1 MKYPKKN
8 FTRIVIWTVSG
19 SMMTNACTGYIH
31 DEDTVIDDNEVSSTN
46 GIIAINIHLSDEQ
59 ASSCEYMME
68 LADKIVKD
76 RNFAKSFASNPIH
89 YLKSRSIDMESA
101 SEDAFEM
108 DDLILRI
115 LRALSDEEIADAIS
129 SNDIKRY
136 IHLMYQKGLLNH
148 SLHDYESILSSEDKK
163 KLLKSIGM
171 EDLADGEI
179 DEVVVGAI
187 TFLVY
192 FVAAVVSCATVLF
205 TTIVTAQFGFGYVV
219 ATTMAA
225 YTDVKVAGSS
235 HTYLDINQNFDI
247 WVLSKEQDHSIFLKD
262 ENLEKAVDDVVC
274 GFKEIVESNRNNKA
288 KIDDYKMK
296 QTINLNIN
304 KQLEI
309 SAKLI
314 NKTDDESVQ
323 IKD

>member
-1 MKYPKKN
+1 
-8 FTRIVIWTVSG
+8 
-19 SMMTNACTGYIH
+19 MMTNACTGYVH
-31 DEDTVIDDNEVSSTN
+31 DEDVIIGDNEVSSTN
-46 GIIAINIHLSDEQ
+46 GISAISIHLSDEQ
-59 ASSCEYMME
+59 TSSCEYMME
-68 LADKIVKD
+68 LADKIVND
-76 RNFAKSFASNPIH
+76 RNFARNPTH
-89 YLKSRSIDMESA
+89 YLGSRSTDTESGN
-101 SEDAFEM
+101 EVAFEM
-108 DDLILRI
+108 DDSILRI

-129 SNDIKRY
+129 NNDIKRY
-136 IHLMYQKGLLNH
+136 IHLMYQKGLLNQN
-148 SLHDYESILSSEDKK
+148 LREYESVLSSEDKK
-163 KLLKSIGM
+163 KLLESIGM
-171 EDLADGEI
+171 SDLADNEI
-179 DEVVVGAI
+179 DEIVVGAI
-187 TFLVY
+187 TFLFY

-235 HTYLDINQNFDI
+235 HTYLDISRDFDI

-262 ENLEKAVDDVVC
+262 ENLDKAVDDVVC
-274 GFKEIVESNRNNKA
+274 GFKEIVESNKNSEA
-288 KIDDYKMK
+288 KIDDNKMK

-314 NKTDDESVQ
+314 NKTDDESIQ